1 MGNNC
6 CSSDPKLGGAFGD
19 DSLTGWGAVEMIPYS
34 DETT

>member
-6 CSSDPKLGGAFGD
+6 CSSDTNVGGFGD
-19 DSLTGWGAVEMIPYS
+19 QVITGWGNVEMIPYS